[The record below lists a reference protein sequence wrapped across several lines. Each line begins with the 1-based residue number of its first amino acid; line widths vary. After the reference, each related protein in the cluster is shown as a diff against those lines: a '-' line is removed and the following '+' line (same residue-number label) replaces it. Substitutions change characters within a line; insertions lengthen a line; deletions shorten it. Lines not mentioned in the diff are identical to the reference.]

1 MRLATYSIDGS
12 DRRACL
18 VVDGGVV
25 DIERS
30 SGGTLPDSLLPLLQ
44 RPGWLGELHGLLAS
58 NPEVNHALES
68 VRLHQPID
76 RPGKILAA
84 AGNYQA
90 HVTEGGGTEVD
101 VRRRTPRIFLK
112 PSSALI
118 GPDDP
123 VVLPRVSNEVD
134 WELELAVV
142 IGSRGRDVPVESALD
157 YVAGYTI
164 VNDVSARSMEWGI
177 DDREVHDWDRFFDW
191 LAGKWV
197 DTFAPTGPW
206 IVTADEMPD
215 PHALAVRLELN
226 GELMQD
232 ASTETMLFD
241 SADLIAYIS
250 RFTVLEPGD
259 IIATGT
265 PAGVGAAIGRYLEA
279 GDVMVGTIEGVGTLR
294 TPVVAS

>member
-12 DRRACL
+12 NRRACL
-18 VVDGGVV
+18 VVDDGVV
-25 DIERS
+25 DIETA
-30 SGGTLPDSLLPLLQ
+30 SGGMLPNSLLAVLQ
-44 RPGWLGELHGLLAS
+44 RHNWSGELGELLAS
-58 NPEVNHALES
+58 NPGADYALEG

-90 HVTEGGGTEVD
+90 HITEGGGTQVD
-101 VRRRTPRIFLK
+101 VQRRTPRIFLK

-123 VVLPRVSNEVD
+123 VVLPSVSNEVD

-142 IGSRGRDVPVESALD
+142 IGTRGRDVPVESALD
-157 YVAGYTI
+157 HVAGYTI
-164 VNDVSARSMEWGI
+164 LNDVSARSMEWGI

-215 PHALAVRLELN
+215 PHGLALRLELN
-226 GELMQD
+226 GELFQD
-232 ASTETMLFD
+232 ASTESMLFD
-241 SADLIAYIS
+241 CADLIAFIS

-259 IIATGT
+259 IITTGT
-265 PAGVGAAIGRYLEA
+265 PAGVGIAIGRYLQP

>member
-12 DRRACL
+12 DRRAC
-18 VVDGGVV
+18 VVVEGGVF
-25 DIERS
+25 DIERA
-30 SGGTLPDSLLPLLQ
+30 SGGALPASLLAVLQ

-58 NPEVNHALES
+58 NPAVNHALES

-101 VRRRTPRIFLK
+101 VQRRTPRIFLK

-123 VVLPRVSNEVD
+123 VILPRVSNEVD

-142 IGSRGRDVPVESALD
+142 IGSRGRDVPVESALQ

-164 VNDVSARSMEWGI
+164 LNDVSARSMEWGI

-241 SADLIAYIS
+241 AADLIAYIS

-265 PAGVGAAIGRYLEA
+265 PAGIGAAIGRYLEP

>member
-1 MRLATYSIDGS
+1 
-12 DRRACL
+12 
-18 VVDGGVV
+18 VVDDGVI
-25 DIERS
+25 DIARAS
-30 SGGTLPDSLLPLLQ
+30 AGTLPDSLLAVLS
-44 RPGWLGELHGLLAS
+44 RPGWSGELGDLLAA
-58 NPEVNHALES
+58 NPEVDHPLGN

-90 HVTEGGGTEVD
+90 HITEGGGSEVN
-101 VRRRTPRIFLK
+101 VPRRTPRIFLK

-142 IGSRGRDVPVESALD
+142 IGTRGRDVPVESALD
-157 YVAGYTI
+157 HVAGYTI

-177 DDREVHDWDRFFDW
+177 EDREVHEWDRFFDW
-191 LAGKWV
+191 LTGKWV

-215 PHALAVRLELN
+215 PHALGIRLELN
-226 GELMQD
+226 GELLQD

-241 SADLIAYIS
+241 CADLIAFIS

-265 PAGVGAAIGRYLEA
+265 PAGVGAAIGRYLKP

-294 TPVVAS
+294 TPVVAA

>member
-1 MRLATYSIDGS
+1 MRLATYSTDGS
-12 DRRACL
+12 NRRACL
-18 VVDGGVV
+18 VVDDGVV
-25 DIERS
+25 DIGTAS
-30 SGGTLPDSLLPLLQ
+30 SGRLPDSLLAVLQ
-44 RPGWLGELHGLLAS
+44 RQNWSSELGELLAS
-58 NPEVNHALES
+58 NPEADHALDG

-90 HVTEGGGTEVD
+90 HITEGGGAEVD
-101 VRRRTPRIFLK
+101 VTRRTPRIFLK

-123 VVLPRVSNEVD
+123 VVLPSVSQEVD

-142 IGSRGRDVPVESALD
+142 IGTRGKDVPVGSALD
-157 YVAGYTI
+157 HVAGYTI
-164 VNDVSARSMEWGI
+164 LNDISARSIEWGI
-177 DDREVHDWDRFFDW
+177 DDREVHEWDRFFDW

-215 PHALAVRLELN
+215 PHALAIRLELN
-226 GELMQD
+226 GELFQD

-241 SADLIAYIS
+241 CADLIAFIS

-259 IIATGT
+259 IITTGT
-265 PAGVGAAIGRYLEA
+265 PAGVGIAIGRYLQP